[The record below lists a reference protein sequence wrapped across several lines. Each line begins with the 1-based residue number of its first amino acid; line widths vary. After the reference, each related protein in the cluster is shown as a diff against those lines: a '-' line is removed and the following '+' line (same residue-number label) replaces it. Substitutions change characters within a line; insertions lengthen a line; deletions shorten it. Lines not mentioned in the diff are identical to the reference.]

1 MPATSQPKS
10 RIGRLARRG
19 LVGMAVV
26 VFVLVA
32 GTGIASAHA
41 SLESTTPADGQSV
54 PTPPSTVS
62 ATFSESV
69 TADVGGLTVRN
80 TDGNVVDQ
88 GNSATSGSSLSV
100 TLQPDLADGTYI
112 ATYRILSADGHPVS
126 GSWLFGIGSAPVDP
140 SAASKGATG
149 DAGWETVGAIARFIT
164 YLSALL
170 AAGVAFFL
178 AFLHDQRADRWKLVP
193 VVRISAVVGL
203 FGIAWTIIT
212 QAALLTGRGLA
223 AATDGAVLRSVLTD
237 RLGWSSAVLLIGLAA
252 VHLSTDTNR
261 LLLSQVLSFYGGL
274 AVTASFA
281 LCGHDTEA
289 AYRWLSVTSDIV
301 HVTAAAVWL
310 GGLVGLTLVLFRR
323 APHPVRSTAQI
334 LGRFSTAAA
343 ISVVALVV
351 AGGTMAWI
359 ESGSI
364 KALWTT
370 TYGQL
375 VLVKIAITLGV
386 VAMAAFNRFRLVP
399 AIVAG
404 AEADPDEPDQHV
416 VTMTRNEPTEATT
429 GPSGADRVHAD
440 GAVAV
445 EVELDEDDEPT
456 ESELQSWRWIELRR
470 MVTYEALALVAVLGF
485 TAVLVNTTPARTAV
499 ISEPK
504 VVNLTEDT
512 GVGHREPGR
521 HPGPGRHQQR
531 SRAVRRPERQ
541 ARRRGQHAHGGDV
554 PAREGPR
561 PHHPPGREALPRP
574 LRGRRRR
581 ALALRGLDHHPL
593 GAHQRLHRGT
603 HDLPGHDLEVT
614 PSIPITP
621 FQEQR

>member
-1 MPATSQPKS
+1 MPAISQPKS
-10 RIGRLARRG
+10 PIGRLARRSV
-19 LVGMAVV
+19 VGAAVMV
-26 VFVLVA
+26 IVLAA

-54 PTPPSTVS
+54 PTAPQTVS
-62 ATFSESV
+62 ATFSESISV
-69 TADVGGLTVRN
+69 SADVGGLSVRN
-80 TDGNVVDQ
+80 TAGDVVDQ
-88 GNSATSGSSLSV
+88 GNSSTSGSTLSV
-100 TLQPDLADGTYI
+100 TLQPDLGDGTYI
-112 ATYRILSADGHPVS
+112 ATYRVLSADGHPVS

-140 SAASKGATG
+140 SAASKGAAG
-149 DAGWETVGAIARFIT
+149 DTGWETVGAIARFIT

-203 FGIAWTIIT
+203 FGIAGTIIA
-212 QAALLTGRGLA
+212 QAALLTGRGLS

-237 RLGWSSAVLLIGLAA
+237 RLGWASAVLLIGLAA

-261 LLLSQVLSFYGGL
+261 LLAAQVLSFYGGL

-281 LCGHDTEA
+281 LWGHDTEA
-289 AYRWLSVTSDIV
+289 RYRWVSVASDIV

-334 LGRFSTAAA
+334 LGRFSTTAA

-359 ESGSI
+359 ESGSLH
-364 KALWTT
+364 ALFTT

-375 VLVKIAITLGV
+375 VLVKIALTLGV
-386 VAMAAFNRFRLVP
+386 LAMAAFNRFRLVP

-404 AEADPDEPDQHV
+404 AEADPDEPDQQV
-416 VTMTRNEPTEATT
+416 VTMAPTEPVEPASGPT
-429 GPSGADRVHAD
+429 GMAAD

-445 EVELDEDDEPT
+445 AVELEEDDEPT

-470 MVTYEALALVAVLGF
+470 MVMYEAFALVAVLGF

-499 ISEPK
+499 LSEPK

-512 GVGHREPGR
+512 ASGTVNL
-521 HPGPGRHQQR
+521 
-531 SRAVRRPERQ
+531 V
-541 ARRRGQHAHGGDV
+541 V
-554 PAREGPR
+554 TPARAGTNSLHVQYADTSNKPIDVANTLTVEMSLPAKDLGPITR
-561 PHHPPGREALPRP
+561 QVVKLS
-574 LRGRRRR
+574 
-581 ALALRGLDHHPL
+581 
-593 GAHQRLHRGT
+593 
-603 HDLPGHDLEVT
+603 PGHYVVDGDELSLAGDWTITLSVRTSDFTEERTTFPVT
-614 PSIPITP
+614 ISK
-621 FQEQR
+621 